1 MSRSKSRKSVW
12 SRGDREALAL
22 IVFAISFILVASL
35 YPNPP
40 WSGGLGQF
48 LRRTLSGNLGLVALA
63 SPVFFFAFGIGLLLK
78 NQLSELLKASLGL
91 VLVAGFILPL
101 LSFFKPGAGGQL
113 GDLSAGWI
121 LSATGQMG
129 MLLPTLLAFAC
140 LDLLRGRIPGQSL
153 YSGLVAVLRG
163 FGQLLQELAGR
174 VKFWLRR
181 SAVSWQLWALERGLA
196 AIAGS
201 SRRAELASLTESL
214 AASSA
219 AAREPDSLD
228 ELATTIV
235 SVRNELLNILAEEIA
250 EEGQGLGFDFTQ
262 DRLSLQGR
270 ILGSDPESREL
281 ETIRK
286 LLLAETRSLD
296 SEFKRLAKA
305 RVKAA
310 DKCQRSEAD
319 LAGEVS
325 RHQHRLEAWH
335 SATRRAQELQ
345 ARLQIFQQ
353 RRLGQVSPL
362 DPPASPD
369 WEEPPAQVWVREVR
383 PAAKVEAETS
393 PPPLPPTPEP
403 KPRRRS
409 EPRPQ
414 PAPQTPS
421 PAMVADG
428 TTPPLSLLDPP
439 SEPPPAAWG
448 EAARSR
454 MGLIEETLGHFGVQA
469 QVVAAVRGPAVTRYE
484 IEPGPGE
491 KISRISGLSNDLAR
505 SLSAGAVRI
514 EAPIPGKNVIGL
526 EVPNAE
532 RELVRLSD
540 AMGAAFQKSRDRL
553 PLVLG
558 KSIEGEIWIRDL
570 AKMPHLLIAG
580 ATGSGK
586 SVCVNTLI
594 TSLVF
599 RYGPE
604 DLRFLMVD
612 PKMVEL
618 TPYEG
623 IPHLIRPVITNPGE
637 AAAAL
642 LGAVSHME
650 RRYRMLSA
658 AGARNLEQYNSSMRD
673 QGEPTLPYLVIVI
686 DELADLMITSP
697 KEVEQAIMR
706 LAQMAR
712 ATGMH
717 LVLATQ
723 RPSVDILTA
732 LIKVNVPARI
742 AFAVASGHDSRTILD
757 SIGAERL
764 TGQGDMLF
772 HQPGL
777 AKPVRLQGPFVSDHE
792 IARVTEY
799 LRGLSFD
806 DQFGSAYGGDFEGPP
821 APDEAY
827 GDFDS
832 VDLQD
837 PLLRR
842 AALIVIEEGYA
853 SVSRLQRRLSV
864 GHARAGKLI
873 DGLEALGIVGP
884 HQGSKSRDVLMG
896 MAEAEAKLAELNLS

>member
-48 LRRTLSGNLGLVALA
+48 LRRTISGNLGLVALA

-78 NQLSELLKASLGL
+78 SQLSELLRASLGL
-91 VLVAGFILPL
+91 VLVATFTLPL

-121 LSATGQMG
+121 LSTTGQIG
-129 MLLPTLLAFAC
+129 LLLPTLLVFAS

-153 YSGLVAVLRG
+153 YAGLVAVLRG
-163 FGQLLQELAGR
+163 FGQLLQESIGR
-174 VKFWLRR
+174 VQFRIRR
-181 SAVSWQLWALERGLA
+181 SVVSWQLWALERGLA

-219 AAREPDSLD
+219 AARDPDSLD
-228 ELATTIV
+228 ELAATIV
-235 SVRNELLNILAEEIA
+235 SVRNELLSILAEEIA
-250 EEGQGLGFDFTQ
+250 EEGQGMGFDFAQ

-296 SEFKRLAKA
+296 SEFRRLAKA

-310 DKCQRSEAD
+310 NKCQRGEAD

-325 RHQHRLEAWH
+325 RHQQRLEAWH
-335 SATRRAQELQ
+335 SATRRSEELQ

-383 PAAKVEAETS
+383 PAAKVEVETP

-439 SEPPPAAWG
+439 SDPPPAAWG

-454 MGLIEETLGHFGVQA
+454 MGLIEETLGHFSVQA

-540 AMGAAFQKSRDRL
+540 AMGPAFQKSRDRL

-558 KSIEGEIWIRDL
+558 KSIEGEIWVRDL

-792 IARVTEY
+792 IARLTEY

-896 MAEAEAKLAELNLS
+896 MAEAEAKLAELNLN

>member
-1 MSRSKSRKSVW
+1 MSRSQSRKSLW

-22 IVFAISFILVASL
+22 ILFAIGFILAASL
-35 YPNPP
+35 YPDPP
-40 WSGGLGQF
+40 WSGNLGSF
-48 LRRTLSGNLGLVALA
+48 LRQNLVGSLGLVALVI
-63 SPVFFFAFGIGLLLK
+63 PIFFLTLAIGLLIR
-78 NQLSELLKASLGL
+78 NQLSDLLRLSLSTILISGCSLPLISSLRAGGGGSWGDASL
-91 VLVAGFILPL
+91 A
-101 LSFFKPGAGGQL
+101 
-113 GDLSAGWI
+113 WI
-121 LSATGQMG
+121 LSETGPLG
-129 MLLPTLLAFAC
+129 LLAPALLAFASI
-140 LDLLRGRIPGQSL
+140 DITRRRIPGQSL
-153 YSGLVAVLRG
+153 YTGLVALLASMA
-163 FGQLLQELAGR
+163 QLVQELIRRGNFVFKRAR
-174 VKFWLRR
+174 VF
-181 SAVSWQLWALERGLA
+181 WQLWTLERGLA

-201 SRRAELASLTESL
+201 SQRADLTPLSESL
-214 AASSA
+214 AASRA
-219 AAREPDSLD
+219 AANHSL
-228 ELATTIV
+228 EALADLSETIA
-235 SVRNELLNILAEEIA
+235 SVKNELLGILAEEIG
-250 EEGQGLGFDFTQ
+250 EEGMGVTFEPSQIRQ
-262 DRLSLQGR
+262 SIANR
-270 ILGSDPESREL
+270 IAGNDPDAREL
-281 ETIRK
+281 ETMRK
-286 LLLAETRSLD
+286 LLLAETRTLD
-296 SEFKRLAKA
+296 SEVRRLEKA
-305 RVKAA
+305 RVKAGTN
-310 DKCQRSEAD
+310 CRQGQAD
-319 LAGEVS
+319 LTREVTT
-325 RHQHRLEAWH
+325 HQQRLEAWH
-335 SATRRAQELQ
+335 NASRRIQDLE
-345 ARLQIFQQ
+345 ARVQTFQQ
-353 RRLGQVSPL
+353 RLS
-362 DPPASPD
+362 
-369 WEEPPAQVWVREVR
+369 AQVQASDSNPVPEWVRELPQVTKTEEVIL
-383 PAAKVEAETS
+383 PAETA
-393 PPPLPPTPEP
+393 PAT
-403 KPRRRS
+403 KPRRRG
-409 EPRPQ
+409 EPRLK
-414 PAPQTPS
+414 PAFPPPS
-421 PAMVADG
+421 PIPASVVG
-428 TTPPLSLLDPP
+428 SPPPLSLLDPP
-439 SEPPPAAWG
+439 SDPPPAAWG

-454 MGLIEETLGHFGVQA
+454 MGLIEETLGHFGIQA
-469 QVVAAVRGPAVTRYE
+469 HVVAAVRGPAVTRYE

-505 SLSAGAVRI
+505 SLSASAVRI

-540 AMGAAFQKSRDRL
+540 AMGPAFQKSRDRL

-558 KSIEGEIWIRDL
+558 KSIEGEIWVRDL

-599 RYGPE
+599 RYGPQ

-642 LGAVSHME
+642 LGAVAHME

-658 AGARNLEQYNSSMRD
+658 AGARNLEQYNSLMRD

-757 SIGAERL
+757 STGAERL

-792 IARVTEY
+792 IARLTEY
-799 LRGLSFD
+799 LRGLNFED
-806 DQFGSAYGGDFEGPP
+806 DFGSAYGGDFEGPP
-821 APDEAY
+821 APEEAY

-884 HQGSKSRDVLMG
+884 HQGSKSREVLLG
-896 MAEAEAKLAELNLS
+896 IVEAEAKLAELNLN